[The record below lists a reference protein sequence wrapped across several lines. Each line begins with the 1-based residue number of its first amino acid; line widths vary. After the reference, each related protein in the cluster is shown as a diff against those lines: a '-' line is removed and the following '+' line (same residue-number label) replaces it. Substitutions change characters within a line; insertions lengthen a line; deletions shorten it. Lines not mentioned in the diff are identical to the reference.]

1 MNEKG
6 TKKQGNP
13 INQVHHKLRLANTVN
28 NDETETD
35 YSNQSECEKDTCS
48 RLQARENVRG

>member
-28 NDETETD
+28 NDETETKAIT
-35 YSNQSECEKDTCS
+35 STNQNAK
-48 RLQARENVRG
+48 